1 MMNNIVSTKNA
12 LISGCRSNPLVLYV
26 REILMNDKKIKI
38 KNLKSYF
45 NVALYVLEVFDEM
58 HQEFR
63 FPIVEL

>member
-1 MMNNIVSTKNA
+1 
-12 LISGCRSNPLVLYV
+12 
-26 REILMNDKKIKI
+26 MNDKKIKI